1 MENENVVTEETTN
14 TPEVEEEFEPLTFD
28 EILSDKDY
36 QREFDRRVNKALET
50 AKAKWEV
57 DAENKRSEAEK
68 LAQMKEDE
76 KRAYE
81 LDKITKE
88 RDELLAQKN
97 ANSLKEQAVEIANEN
112 GVDISMLKLINFN
125 TIKAEDVEPTIK
137 GFKEIIDLVV
147 EKEIN
152 ERMRENTPKTVVS
165 TQPSVNNDQNNSVQ
179 LNSKLFR
186 NYN

>member
-1 MENENVVTEETTN
+1 MENENVVTEETTK
-14 TPEVEEEFEPLTFD
+14 PEVEETFEPLTFD

-36 QREFDRRVNKALET
+36 QREFDRRVSKALET
-50 AKAKWEV
+50 AKAKWQTEF
-57 DAENKRSEAEK
+57 EEKQSEADK
-68 LAQMKEDE
+68 LAKMKEDE
-76 KRAYE
+76 KRQYE

-112 GVDISMLKLINFN
+112 GVDVSLLRLINFN

-137 GFKEIIDLVV
+137 GFKDVIDSVV

-152 ERMRENTPKTVVS
+152 QRMKESTPKTVVS
-165 TQPSVNNDQNNSVQ
+165 TQPSVNTTPEQQVQ